1 MKKDLGIFYSY
12 RLNTVTKKRLVKKQ
26 VSFGINKPNCLK
38 ACYMKEVP
46 LL

>member
-1 MKKDLGIFYSY
+1 MKKDLGIFYSH
-12 RLNTVTKKRLVKKQ
+12 RLNAVTKKETCKKQ